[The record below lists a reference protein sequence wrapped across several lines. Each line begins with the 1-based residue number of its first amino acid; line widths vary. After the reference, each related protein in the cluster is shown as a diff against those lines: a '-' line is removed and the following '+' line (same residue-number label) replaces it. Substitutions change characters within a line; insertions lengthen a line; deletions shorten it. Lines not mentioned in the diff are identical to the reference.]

1 MATDRAW
8 DQRHLPIE
16 GTYNFRDVGSYRTAD
31 GRAVR
36 WRTLFRS
43 DSLHRL
49 TPAGKREV
57 LALGVRSI
65 IDLRSAGEIVDW
77 PNPFASNGE
86 PQYYHLPL
94 ISQDFIEGPPPDT
107 LEELYRLWIDE
118 CQQNIAV
125 ILRTIARPDSLP
137 LLVHCA
143 RGKDRA
149 GLVVALLLKLA
160 GVPRSTVVEDYTLTA
175 NYSQQVPDKMAY
187 AQMRGLDTERYS
199 RLMECR
205 PEAMESA
212 LDYLDQRYGGAAGY
226 ARTIGVGQ
234 DAIDA
239 LDAALTEDRR

>member
-77 PNPFASNGE
+77 PNPVASNGE
-86 PQYYHLPL
+86 PQ
-94 ISQDFIEGPPPDT
+94 
-107 LEELYRLWIDE
+107 
-118 CQQNIAV
+118 
-125 ILRTIARPDSLP
+125 
-137 LLVHCA
+137 
-143 RGKDRA
+143 
-149 GLVVALLLKLA
+149 
-160 GVPRSTVVEDYTLTA
+160 
-175 NYSQQVPDKMAY
+175 
-187 AQMRGLDTERYS
+187 
-199 RLMECR
+199 
-205 PEAMESA
+205 
-212 LDYLDQRYGGAAGY
+212 
-226 ARTIGVGQ
+226 
-234 DAIDA
+234 
-239 LDAALTEDRR
+239 EDRGAGFGCAWKVGDETRRWPGKNVDRW